1 LSTTQDNVERVSG
14 VLQTNWSLASPAES
28 DILWSTNRVD
38 AATFLSSGKSYA
50 VGCYNPASPTQVDS
64 IANDVWKQTEHVM
77 VDVYVKVA
85 TTQDAA
91 VGTREDLRNEIYR
104 ILNSKTIPINGL
116 LDWYVDRETTK
127 VEGPDLVR
135 LTLQVACVTFNL
147 ST

>member
-1 LSTTQDNVERVSG
+1 MSTQDNVAKISG
-14 VLQTNWSLASPAES
+14 ALQANWSLAIPAKTA
-28 DILWSTNRVD
+28 ILWSTTRVD
-38 AATFLSSGKSYA
+38 AATFLSSGLRYA
-50 VGCYNPASPTQVDS
+50 VGCYDPASPTQVDN
-64 IANDVWKQTEHVM
+64 IACDVWKQTEHVM

-85 TTQDAA
+85 TAQDAA
-91 VGTREDLRNEIYR
+91 VGSREDIRNEIYR
-104 ILNSKTIPINGL
+104 ILNSKTIPIDGL